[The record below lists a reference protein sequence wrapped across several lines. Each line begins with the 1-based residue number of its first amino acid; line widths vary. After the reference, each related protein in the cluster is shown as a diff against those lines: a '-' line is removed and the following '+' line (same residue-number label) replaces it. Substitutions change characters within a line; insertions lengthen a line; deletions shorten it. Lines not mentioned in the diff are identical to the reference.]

1 MIEKNAVCALMKS
14 ILFIL
19 TVVLFTKNQ
28 PFNLPYTQ
36 SHRSFTVHQVPFYI
50 ISRLEAD
57 TFGKEL
63 KVQKEQYTVVQS
75 V

>member
-1 MIEKNAVCALMKS
+1 MIEKIAVCALMKS
-14 ILFIL
+14 ILINL
-19 TVVLFTKNQ
+19 TIVLFTKNQ
-28 PFNLPYTQ
+28 PFDLPYIQ
-36 SHRSFTVHQVPFYI
+36 SHTSFTVYPVPFYI
-50 ISRLEAD
+50 TSRMEAD

>member
-1 MIEKNAVCALMKS
+1 MIEKNVVCALMNS
-14 ILFIL
+14 ILFNL
-19 TVVLFTKNQ
+19 TIVFTKNQ
-28 PFNLPYTQ
+28 PFDLPYTQ
-36 SHRSFTVHQVPFYI
+36 SHISFTVHQVTFYI
-50 ISRLEAD
+50 ISRMEAD